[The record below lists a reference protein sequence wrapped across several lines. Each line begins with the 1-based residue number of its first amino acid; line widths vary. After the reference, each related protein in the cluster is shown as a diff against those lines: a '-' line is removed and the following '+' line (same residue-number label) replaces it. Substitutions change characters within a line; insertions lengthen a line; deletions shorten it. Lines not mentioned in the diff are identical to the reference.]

1 MDRYEFLK
9 ILSDG
14 LISFP
19 EKERNEILYDYEEH
33 FRVGGSR
40 GKSDSE
46 IIMELGDPYMI
57 VAQYK
62 YNYSN
67 NYTESKN
74 TDNFNNS
81 YYNSNPNYSQDNDYY
96 KNKKSPLPQ
105 PLKIVVLV
113 AIIVTCLPVI
123 GSIVSFI
130 IGLYGTSIGL
140 VIGGIGMMLGGI
152 TGSIASSFIYIPAS
166 IPLSALIL
174 VGIGTI
180 CLGILLFIASLWV
193 TRFIYSLILKLI
205 KWLKTDILI

>member
-14 LISFP
+14 LTSFP

-33 FRVGGSR
+33 FRVGSSR
-40 GKSDSE
+40 GKSDPE

-81 YYNSNPNYSQDNDYY
+81 YYNPNYSQDNDYY
-96 KNKKSPLPQ
+96 NNRKSPLPQ
-105 PLKIVVLV
+105 PLKIVILV
-113 AIIVTCLPVI
+113 AIILACLPVM

-130 IGLYGTSIGL
+130 IGMYGTSIGL

-180 CLGILLFIASLWV
+180 CLGALLFIASLWV